1 MKRFIKIVVALV
13 ILLVVGLTGAGLYFY
28 NYAVVP
34 SEKDFLSKKTPG
46 TDETANNSEEAWF
59 KNEKNRSYWEITAA
73 DGLKLKAI
81 YLPADKK
88 TDKNVIMAH
97 GYMGNAEIMA
107 SYAKMYHDLD
117 YNVLVP
123 DARGHGKSEGDY
135 IGFGW
140 PERKDYL
147 QWIDEMLAKNGQKAQ
162 ITLYGISM
170 GGATVM
176 MTSGEKL
183 PKNVKAI
190 VEDCGYATVNE
201 ELAGQLQELFNLPA
215 FPLVPVTSLITK
227 IRAGYFFGEA
237 SSVAQ
242 LKKNKT
248 PILFIHGQADKFV
261 PFAMLDEVYAATDA
275 PKEKFV
281 VAKAEH
287 AKAYS
292 VNPQAYKDKVAA
304 FLAKYVKE

>member
-1 MKRFIKIVVALV
+1 MSRIVKVLIV
-13 ILLVVGLTGAGLYFY
+13 IAILIIIVLTGAGMYFY

-34 SEKDFLSKKTPG
+34 SQKDFLAGDTPG
-46 TDETANNSEEAWF
+46 TDVEVKKPEEKWF
-59 KNEKNRSYWEITAA
+59 KDDLNRSYWELTST
-73 DGLKLKAI
+73 DNLKLKAI
-81 YLPADKK
+81 YLPAAEK

-97 GYMGNAEIMA
+97 GYMGNAETMA
-107 SYAKMYHDLD
+107 SFAKMYHDLG

-123 DARGHGKSEGDY
+123 DARGHGESQGDY

-147 QWIDEMLAKNGQKAQ
+147 QWIDKVLTENGKDAQ

-176 MTSGEKL
+176 MTSGENL
-183 PKNVKAI
+183 PKNVTAI
-190 VEDCGYATVNE
+190 VEDCGYSTVNE
-201 ELAGQLQELFNLPA
+201 ELAYQLKDMFNLPS

-242 LKKNKT
+242 LKKNKI
-248 PILFIHGQADKFV
+248 PMLFIHGDADKFV
-261 PFAMLDEVYAATDA
+261 PFKMLDEVYNATA
-275 PKEKFV
+275 GPKEKFV
-281 VAKAEH
+281 VKGAAH
-287 AKAYS
+287 AKAYT
-292 VNPQAYKDKVAA
+292 VDPEAYKEKVAS
-304 FLAKYVKE
+304 FLTKYVD

>member
-1 MKRFIKIVVALV
+1 MNRLVKILIALA
-13 ILLVVGLTGAGLYFY
+13 LLVVVILIGAGMYFY

-34 SEKDFLSKKTPG
+34 SEKDFLAGDTPG
-46 TDETANNSEEAWF
+46 TDVESDKPEEKWF
-59 KNEKNRSYWEITAA
+59 KDESNREYWDLTSE

-81 YLPADKK
+81 YLPAEEK

-97 GYMGNAEIMA
+97 GYMGTAETMA
-107 SYAKMYHDLD
+107 SFAKMYHDWG

-123 DARGHGKSEGDY
+123 DARGHGESEGDY

-140 PERKDYL
+140 PERKDYVK
-147 QWIDEMLAKNGQKAQ
+147 WIDKLINENGKNAQ

-176 MTSGEKL
+176 MTSGEQL

-190 VEDCGYATVNE
+190 VEDCGYSTVNG
-201 ELAGQLQELFNLPA
+201 ELSYQLKDMFNLPS
-215 FPLVPVTSLITK
+215 FPLVPVTSAMTK

-237 SSVAQ
+237 SSIAQ
-242 LKKNKT
+242 LEKNKT
-248 PILFIHGQADKFV
+248 PILFIHGDADKFV
-261 PFAMLDEVYAATDA
+261 PFEMLAEVYDATDA

-281 VAKAEH
+281 VKGAEH
-287 AKAYS
+287 AQAYN
-292 VNPQAYKDKVAA
+292 VDPKAYKDKVNS
-304 FLAKYVKE
+304 FLTEYVK

>member
-1 MKRFIKIVVALV
+1 MKRAIKIVVALMV
-13 ILLVVGLTGAGLYFY
+13 LLIIGLTGAGLYFY

-34 SEKDFLSKKTPG
+34 SEKDFLSKGTPG
-46 TDETANNSEEAWF
+46 TDTTAKNPEETWF
-59 KNEKNRSYWEITAA
+59 KDEKNRSYWELTAT

-81 YLPADKK
+81 YLPADKQ

-97 GYMGNAEIMA
+97 GYMGNAETMA
-107 SYAKMYHDLD
+107 SYAKMYHDLG

-147 QWIDEMLAKNGQKAQ
+147 QWIDQVLTKNGQSAQ

-201 ELAGQLQELFNLPA
+201 ELAGQLKELFNLPA
-215 FPLVPVTSLITK
+215 FPLIPVTSLITK

-237 SSVAQ
+237 DAVAQ
-242 LKKNKT
+242 LKKNQT
-248 PILFIHGQADKFV
+248 PMLFIHGAADKFV
-261 PFAMLDEVYAATDA
+261 PFEMLDEVYAATDA
-275 PKEKFV
+275 PKEKFI
-281 VAKAEH
+281 VAKAKH

-292 VNPQAYKDKVAA
+292 VNPQAYKEKVAA
-304 FLAKYVKE
+304 FLAKYVK

>member
-1 MKRFIKIVVALV
+1 MNRLVKILIALVLLIVV
-13 ILLVVGLTGAGLYFY
+13 ILIGAGMYFY

-34 SEKDFLSKKTPG
+34 SEKDFLAGDTPG
-46 TDETANNSEEAWF
+46 TDVESKKPEEKWF
-59 KNEKNRSYWEITAA
+59 KDESNREYWDLTSE

-81 YLPADKK
+81 YLPAEEK

-97 GYMGNAEIMA
+97 GYMGTAETMA
-107 SYAKMYHDLD
+107 SFAKMYHDWG

-123 DARGHGKSEGDY
+123 DARGHGESEGDY

-140 PERKDYL
+140 PERKDYVK
-147 QWIDEMLAKNGQKAQ
+147 WIDKLINENGKNAQ

-176 MTSGEKL
+176 MTSGEQL
-183 PKNVKAI
+183 PENVKAI
-190 VEDCGYATVNE
+190 VEDCGYSTVNG
-201 ELAGQLQELFNLPA
+201 ELSYQLKDMFNLPS
-215 FPLVPVTSLITK
+215 FPLIPVTSVITK

-248 PILFIHGQADKFV
+248 PILFIHGDADKFV
-261 PFAMLDEVYAATDA
+261 PFEMLAEVYDATDA

-281 VAKAEH
+281 VKGAEH
-287 AKAYS
+287 AQAYN
-292 VNPQAYKDKVAA
+292 VDPEAYKDKVNS
-304 FLAKYVKE
+304 FLTKYVK

>member
-1 MKRFIKIVVALV
+1 MSKIVKILIALLIV
-13 ILLVVGLTGAGLYFY
+13 IIIVLIGGGMYFY

-34 SEKDFLSKKTPG
+34 SEKDFLAGDTPG
-46 TDETANNSEEAWF
+46 TDVEAKNPEEKWF
-59 KNEKNRSYWEITAA
+59 KDDKNRTYWTLEAA
-73 DGLKLKAI
+73 DGLKLQAI
-81 YLPADKK
+81 YLPAAEK

-97 GYMGNAEIMA
+97 GYMGNAETMA
-107 SYAKMYHDLD
+107 SFAKMYHDWG

-123 DARGHGKSEGDY
+123 DARGHGKSEGEY

-147 QWIDEMLAKNGQKAQ
+147 QWINQVIEKNGEHAQ

-176 MTSGEKL
+176 MTSGEAL
-183 PKNVKAI
+183 PENVKAI
-190 VEDCGYATVNE
+190 VEDCGYSTVNE
-201 ELAGQLQELFNLPA
+201 ELAYQLKDMFNLPS

-237 SSVAQ
+237 SSIAQ
-242 LKKNKT
+242 LKKNTT
-248 PILFIHGQADKFV
+248 PILFIHGDADTFV
-261 PFAMLDEVYAATDA
+261 PFEMLDEVYAATNA
-275 PKEKFV
+275 PKDKYV
-281 VAKAEH
+281 VPGAEH

-292 VNPQAYKDKVAA
+292 VNKKAYKEKVEH
-304 FLAKYVKE
+304 FLNKYVQ

>member
-1 MKRFIKIVVALV
+1 MKKIVKILIAVFVV
-13 ILLVVGLTGAGLYFY
+13 ITIILIGAGLYFY

-34 SEKDFLSKKTPG
+34 SEKDFLAGDTPG
-46 TDETANNSEEAWF
+46 TNIEAKSPEEQWF
-59 KNEKNRSYWEITAA
+59 KDDQNRSYWSIKSE
-73 DGLKLKAI
+73 DGLKLHAI
-81 YLPADKK
+81 YLPADEK

-97 GYMGNAEIMA
+97 GYMGTAETMA
-107 SYAKMYHDLD
+107 KFAKMYHDWG

-123 DARGHGKSEGDY
+123 DARGHGESEGEY

-147 QWIDEMLAKNGQKAQ
+147 NWIDQMIDKNGENAQ

-183 PKNVKAI
+183 PQNVKAI
-190 VEDCGYATVNE
+190 VEDCGYSSVNE
-201 ELAGQLQELFNLPA
+201 ELTYQLKDMFNLPA
-215 FPLVPVTSLITK
+215 FPLIPVTSMITK

-248 PILFIHGQADKFV
+248 PMLFIHGDADTFV
-261 PFAMLDEVYAATDA
+261 PFEMLDEVYNATDA
-275 PKEKFV
+275 PKEKYV
-281 VAKAEH
+281 VEGAEH

-292 VNPQAYKDKVAA
+292 IDSKAYKEEVNK
-304 FLAKYVKE
+304 FLNQYVD

>member
-1 MKRFIKIVVALV
+1 MNRVVKILIALV
-13 ILLVVGLTGAGLYFY
+13 VLIVIVLLGAGMYFY

-34 SEKDFLSKKTPG
+34 SQKDFLAGDTPG
-46 TDETANNSEEAWF
+46 TDVETKKPEEKWF
-59 KNEKNRSYWEITAA
+59 QNEHNRSYWDLTSK

-81 YLPADKK
+81 YLPAEAK

-97 GYMGNAEIMA
+97 GYMGSAETMA
-107 SYAKMYHDLD
+107 SFAKMYHDWG

-123 DARGHGKSEGDY
+123 DARGHGESEGDY

-147 QWIDEMLAKNGQKAQ
+147 QWIDKVITENGKEAQ

-176 MTSGEKL
+176 MTSGETL
-183 PKNVKAI
+183 PNNVKAI
-190 VEDCGYATVNE
+190 VEDCGYSTVNS
-201 ELAGQLQELFNLPA
+201 ELAYQLKDMFNLPS
-215 FPLVPVTSLITK
+215 FPLVPVTSMITK

-242 LKKNKT
+242 LKKNT
-248 PILFIHGQADKFV
+248 LPILFIHGDADKFV
-261 PFAMLDEVYAATDA
+261 PFEMLDDVYNATNG
-275 PKEKFV
+275 PKEKYV
-281 VAKAEH
+281 VSGAAH
-287 AKAYS
+287 AKAFTVDPKTY
-292 VNPQAYKDKVAA
+292 QETVAA
-304 FLAKYVKE
+304 FLKKYVN

>member
-1 MKRFIKIVVALV
+1 MKRLVKILIAIVVLIVV
-13 ILLVVGLTGAGLYFY
+13 ILIGAGMYFY

-34 SEKDFLSKKTPG
+34 SKKDFLAGDTPG
-46 TDETANNSEEAWF
+46 TDVEAENPEEKWF
-59 KNEKNRSYWEITAA
+59 KDESSREYWDLTSD

-81 YLPADKK
+81 YLPSEEK

-97 GYMGNAEIMA
+97 GYMGNAETMA
-107 SYAKMYHDLD
+107 SFAKMYHDWG
-117 YNVLVP
+117 YNVLIP
-123 DARGHGKSEGDY
+123 DARGHGESEGTY

-147 QWIDEMLAKNGQKAQ
+147 QWIDKLIDKNGTKAQ

-176 MTSGEKL
+176 MTSGEQL

-190 VEDCGYATVNE
+190 VEDCGYSTVNE
-201 ELAGQLQELFNLPA
+201 ELSYQLKDMFNLPA

-237 SSVAQ
+237 SSIAQ
-242 LKKNKT
+242 LKKNQT
-248 PILFIHGQADKFV
+248 PILFIHGDADKFV
-261 PFAMLDEVYAATDA
+261 PFEMLEEVYQATEA

-281 VAKAEH
+281 VKGAAH
-287 AKAYS
+287 AKAYD
-292 VNPQAYKDKVAA
+292 VDPEAYKEKVES
-304 FLAKYVKE
+304 FLVNYVN